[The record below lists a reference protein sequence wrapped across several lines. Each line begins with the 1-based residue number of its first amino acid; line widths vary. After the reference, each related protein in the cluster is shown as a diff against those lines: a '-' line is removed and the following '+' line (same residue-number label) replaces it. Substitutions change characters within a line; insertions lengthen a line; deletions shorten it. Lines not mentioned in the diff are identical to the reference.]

1 MNTKTKSGFYL
12 ILERRTYM
20 DFENDVPK
28 YRKKS
33 TRQPP
38 VKSKHKHLYK
48 DCLLKKIDEN
58 KAYKSEYCTVCGK
71 IGKTLFFETKPFKN
85 GYRIMISQEEL
96 LSKYKDLEIFNINEI
111 WDKYVTLTTE

>member
-1 MNTKTKSGFYL
+1 
-12 ILERRTYM
+12 M
-20 DFENDVPK
+20 DFESDVPK

-48 DCLLKKIDEN
+48 DCLLKQADES
-58 KAYKSEYCTVCGK
+58 KLHKSEYCTACGK
-71 IGKTLFFETKPFKN
+71 IGNTLFFETKPIEN

-96 LSKYKDLEIFNINEI
+96 LEKYKDLEIFNINSI